1 MFIKQLDTAPM
12 IFWKLLRACDAPK
25 KGLQIGKKTTRGFDI
40 FNGLVEKLKQG
51 THFL

>member
-1 MFIKQLDTAPM
+1 M